1 MRQLERKIIKGVYFF
16 ETRQTLL
23 QLIIRLLAIIS
34 FSLGGILLGVI
45 IVQEL
50 RQQQTL
56 DIFEIFFEDL
66 IIIRENIGEV
76 ITTFFL
82 EAPVVEIVLVIFALI
97 ATSFLVLKFIQNFSR
112 VKNKVSS
119 IIKFWFAD

>member
-112 VKNKVSS
+112 VKNKVNS

>member
-76 ITTFFL
+76 MATFFL

-112 VKNKVSS
+112 VKNKVNS

>member
-1 MRQLERKIIKGVYFF
+1 MRQLEKKIIKRVYFF

-23 QLIIRLLAIIS
+23 QLIIRLIAIIS

-50 RQQQTL
+50 IEQQTFDVL
-56 DIFEIFFEDL
+56 EIFFEDL
-66 IIIRENIGEV
+66 GIIRENIREV
-76 ITTFFL
+76 TATFFL
-82 EAPVVEIVLVIFALI
+82 EAPIFEIVLAISALI
-97 ATSFLVLKFIQNFSR
+97 ATVFLVLKFIQNFSR
-112 VKNKVSS
+112 VKNKVNS

>member
-76 ITTFFL
+76 MATFFL
-82 EAPVVEIVLVIFALI
+82 EAPIFEIILVIIALI

-112 VKNKVSS
+112 VKNKVNS

>member
-76 ITTFFL
+76 MATFFL
-82 EAPVVEIVLVIFALI
+82 EAPIFEIILVIISFI
-97 ATSFLVLKFIQNFSR
+97 ATSF
-112 VKNKVSS
+112 
-119 IIKFWFAD
+119 